1 MVKFSSRL
9 STRLFLLMPPIL
21 KFCFWIHFNML
32 KLVTE
37 TFHYFSG
44 GKKDYAKKK
53 KNINFS
59 FLKLFVLRAR
69 RILDYLNIVLNDLA
83 FSHIFLTYRANIDY
97 PSEHLLISNSK
108 WRFFV
113 HLLKKSLVRRLVL
126 MSMFLYL
133 RKKLVHF
140 AFKKPLISHVFFDDL
155 ILLWKM
161 SRRNAEIFPKIMR
174 LFIQSLCIHWGLT
187 MCFSS

>member
-1 MVKFSSRL
+1 
-9 STRLFLLMPPIL
+9 
-21 KFCFWIHFNML
+21 ML

-44 GKKDYAKKK
+44 GKKGYAKKK

-108 WRFFV
+108 
-113 HLLKKSLVRRLVL
+113 
-126 MSMFLYL
+126 
-133 RKKLVHF
+133 
-140 AFKKPLISHVFFDDL
+140 
-155 ILLWKM
+155 
-161 SRRNAEIFPKIMR
+161 
-174 LFIQSLCIHWGLT
+174 
-187 MCFSS
+187 